1 MLSGPANTVLGIGHL
16 QKVVAWARQ
25 HGVIVASDECY
36 AELDWRAD
44 RPDDDPPTTPSL
56 LDPRVTGGDVSGLL
70 TAYSLSKQSNLAGY
84 RAGFLAGDPALVAA
98 IGEVRKHAGM
108 MMPAPVQAA
117 MIAALDDHEHV
128 AAQVA
133 TYRARRERLLPA
145 AQAFGLRIDDGEA
158 VHNMSK
164 KEAIASRAVV
174 LFAHGS
180 RDPLWRKPVETVA
193 ARLRERDAS
202 AMIACAYLELTEPDL
217 QTAVKTLVNEGASS
231 IRVGPM
237 FLGVGRHAREDL
249 PLLMTELRAL
259 YPKVVFE
266 LQQSIGEDQRLIDLI
281 ADIAM
286 SP

>member
-1 MLSGPANTVLGIGHL
+1 
-16 QKVVAWARQ
+16 
-25 HGVIVASDECY
+25 
-36 AELDWRAD
+36 
-44 RPDDDPPTTPSL
+44 
-56 LDPRVTGGDVSGLL
+56 
-70 TAYSLSKQSNLAGY
+70 
-84 RAGFLAGDPALVAA
+84 
-98 IGEVRKHAGM
+98 
-108 MMPAPVQAA
+108 
-117 MIAALDDHEHV
+117 
-128 AAQVA
+128 
-133 TYRARRERLLPA
+133 
-145 AQAFGLRIDDGEA
+145 
-158 VHNMSK
+158 MSK

-217 QTAVKTLVNEGASS
+217 QTAVQTLVNEGARST
-231 IRVGPM
+231 RVVPM

-266 LQQSIGEDQRLIDLI
+266 LQQPIGEDQRLIDLI

>member
-1 MLSGPANTVLGIGHL
+1 
-16 QKVVAWARQ
+16 
-25 HGVIVASDECY
+25 
-36 AELDWRAD
+36 
-44 RPDDDPPTTPSL
+44 
-56 LDPRVTGGDVSGLL
+56 
-70 TAYSLSKQSNLAGY
+70 
-84 RAGFLAGDPALVAA
+84 
-98 IGEVRKHAGM
+98 
-108 MMPAPVQAA
+108 
-117 MIAALDDHEHV
+117 
-128 AAQVA
+128 
-133 TYRARRERLLPA
+133 
-145 AQAFGLRIDDGEA
+145 
-158 VHNMSK
+158 MSK

-217 QTAVKTLVNEGASS
+217 QSVVQTLVNEGAHS
-231 IRVGPM
+231 IRVVPM
-237 FLGVGRHAREDL
+237 FLGIGRHAREDL

>member
-1 MLSGPANTVLGIGHL
+1 
-16 QKVVAWARQ
+16 
-25 HGVIVASDECY
+25 
-36 AELDWRAD
+36 
-44 RPDDDPPTTPSL
+44 
-56 LDPRVTGGDVSGLL
+56 
-70 TAYSLSKQSNLAGY
+70 
-84 RAGFLAGDPALVAA
+84 
-98 IGEVRKHAGM
+98 
-108 MMPAPVQAA
+108 
-117 MIAALDDHEHV
+117 
-128 AAQVA
+128 
-133 TYRARRERLLPA
+133 
-145 AQAFGLRIDDGEA
+145 
-158 VHNMSK
+158 MSK

-180 RDPLWRKPVETVA
+180 RDPLWRKPVESVA

-217 QTAVKTLVNEGASS
+217 QTAVQTLVNEGASS
-231 IRVGPM
+231 IRVVPM

>member
-1 MLSGPANTVLGIGHL
+1 
-16 QKVVAWARQ
+16 
-25 HGVIVASDECY
+25 
-36 AELDWRAD
+36 
-44 RPDDDPPTTPSL
+44 
-56 LDPRVTGGDVSGLL
+56 
-70 TAYSLSKQSNLAGY
+70 
-84 RAGFLAGDPALVAA
+84 
-98 IGEVRKHAGM
+98 
-108 MMPAPVQAA
+108 
-117 MIAALDDHEHV
+117 
-128 AAQVA
+128 
-133 TYRARRERLLPA
+133 
-145 AQAFGLRIDDGEA
+145 
-158 VHNMSK
+158 MSK

-180 RDPLWRKPVETVA
+180 RDPLWRKPVESVA

-217 QTAVKTLVNEGASS
+217 QTAVQTLVNEGARS
-231 IRVGPM
+231 IRVVPM